1 MTVPTR
7 THNTSCG
14 DLGRLQ
20 APYWSSA
27 LQQSQLF
34 STVAAELPK
43 SRSPRPGLLPRENAR
58 PSIVNARGPDFLPT
72 VWLLTNTIACT
83 RKVQLSLRTLGR
95 AIPQRAVYNV
105 TTKTILY
112 IATWGYSKQLRLR
125 SHPPQR
131 RICLFKATG
140 EKTYDIHGRT
150 CEPLDELGLS
160 GIRRAW
166 SWVKAGRVSSTQR
179 FGMDSSL
186 FIVPLGLIPKN
197 QAIFTS

>member
-1 MTVPTR
+1 MTAPTR
-7 THNTSCG
+7 TRNTYCG

-27 LQQSQLF
+27 LQQFQSY
-34 STVAAELPK
+34 STVAAELRK
-43 SRSPRPGLLPRENAR
+43 SRSPRPGLPPRESTKPN
-58 PSIVNARGPDFLPT
+58 IVNARGPDFPTT

-83 RKVQLSLRTLGR
+83 RRVQLSLRNLDS
-95 AIPQRAVYNV
+95 AIPQRPAYNV
-105 TTKTILY
+105 MTKTILY

-150 CEPLDELGLS
+150 CEALDELG
-160 GIRRAW
+160 
-166 SWVKAGRVSSTQR
+166 V
-179 FGMDSSL
+179 FG
-186 FIVPLGLIPKN
+186 N
-197 QAIFTS
+197 